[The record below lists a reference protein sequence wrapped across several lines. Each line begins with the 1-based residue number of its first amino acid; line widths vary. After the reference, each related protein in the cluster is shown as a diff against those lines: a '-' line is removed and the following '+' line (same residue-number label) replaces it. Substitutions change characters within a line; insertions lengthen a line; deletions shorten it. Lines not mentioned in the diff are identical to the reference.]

1 MCSRGGMR
9 RSQTATVAGSECVRG
24 SEGKA
29 APRGPWP
36 PTHQELG
43 ARESA
48 AKLQNWQRTRNRTS
62 EPLVENAAEG
72 QVMACWAR
80 GWSPCTGDCCELAA
94 NAVLPGLGD
103 PSVSPTVVRS
113 PPQRSKTCKSWGHRG
128 PAVTRTPLTPSMYH
142 GAGSVAWGTSAGGA
156 LVGDTK
162 GRRPGGPGPQP
173 LTPSARTQ
181 WMLIPHH
188 QGQPP
193 GAVTFWPPSNL
204 LPPWAP
210 VPVPR
215 PL

>member
-62 EPLVENAAEG
+62 EPLVENTAEG

-128 PAVTRTPLTPSMYH
+128 PAVTRTPLHLPCTTGQARWP
-142 GAGSVAWGTSAGGA
+142 GEPQQVGLWWGTPRAGG
-156 LVGDTK
+156 L
-162 GRRPGGPGPQP
+162 GGLDPSPSPRLLGP
-173 LTPSARTQ
+173 S
-181 WMLIPHH
+181 
-188 QGQPP
+188 GC
-193 GAVTFWPPSNL
+193 
-204 LPPWAP
+204 
-210 VPVPR
+210 
-215 PL
+215 